1 MIPTLRAR
9 GAKPLPPDTE
19 ARLGSFAELVAT
31 AIANA
36 ESRAEVARLAEE
48 QAALPRVATLVAEGA
63 APAAVFDAVA
73 AEMATLLV
81 ADGIT
86 LVRYEPDD
94 ELTVLAH
101 RGPGAQ
107 QVPPGTRLRHDG
119 DSVSATVRTTQR
131 PARMASYAH
140 THGHIGEV
148 IGDLRFRL
156 GSARRSWSTVG
167 CGVPRS
173 RTGRLSSRRHPGPSS
188 GWPSSPGC
196 WIRRSRT
203 QTVVIS

>member
-1 MIPTLRAR
+1 MSQVDQARQHVGIDSGRRRADR
-9 GAKPLPPDTE
+9 GGHPAPIIVEGHLWGGLSVGSTREALPPDTE
-19 ARLGSFAELVAT
+19 ARLSSFTELVAT

-36 ESRAEVARLAEE
+36 ESRTGLARLAGE
-48 QAALPRVATLVAEGA
+48 QAALRRVATLVAEGA
-63 APAAVFDAVA
+63 APSDVFDAVA

-107 QVPPGTRLRHDG
+107 QVPPGTRVRHDG

-148 IGDLRFRL
+148 IG
-156 GSARRSWSTVG
+156 
-167 CGVPRS
+167 
-173 RTGRLSSRRHPGPSS
+173 
-188 GWPSSPGC
+188 
-196 WIRRSRT
+196 I
-203 QTVVIS
+203 